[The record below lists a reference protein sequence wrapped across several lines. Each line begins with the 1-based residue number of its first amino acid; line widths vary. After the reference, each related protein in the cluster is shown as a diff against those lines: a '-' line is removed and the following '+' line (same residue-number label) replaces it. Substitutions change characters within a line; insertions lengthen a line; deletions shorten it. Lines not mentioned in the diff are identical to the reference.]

1 MGRMDKQTEFEIMAA
16 KMDFRLEIAERLGII
31 GQSEAL
37 MQAVETVF
45 DIAPTDLTVLI
56 TGETGTG
63 KEIFARSIHKLS
75 HRNKGPYLSLN
86 CAAIPETLL
95 EAELFGYEKGAFT
108 GASDRRIGFFESAN
122 KGTLFLDEIGDMPSQ
137 TQVKVLRFLESREFS
152 RLGSSEVHSV
162 DVRIVT
168 ATNKNLEKEIKEN
181 RFREDLFYRLNSV
194 RIHLPPLRERKSDI
208 PVLFD
213 YFAKQIAQHYGF
225 EYNGISSDA
234 IEILQNLPWQGNIRE
249 LRNFAEKV
257 ITLEKENFI
266 TLSILQKYLP
276 PALPSASALFGMKEQ
291 NIVLVPKQDESK
303 NFESTLLLK
312 VLFEIENSLS
322 ELKSQNAKLFSELNN
337 IKKEISN
344 IPRSSLYE
352 YQEVNDEEEIS
363 LKDNL
368 NIEKSERK
376 LIAEALQKYNRNRKQ
391 AASALGIS
399 LRTLYRK
406 INQYNLE
413 D

>member
-1 MGRMDKQTEFEIMAA
+1 MGKQTEFEIMAA

-344 IPRSSLYE
+344 IPRNSLYE

>member
-344 IPRSSLYE
+344 IPRNSLYE

-391 AASALGIS
+391 AAAALGIS

>member
-1 MGRMDKQTEFEIMAA
+1 MDKQTEFEIMAA

>member
-1 MGRMDKQTEFEIMAA
+1 MGKQTEFEIMAA

>member
-1 MGRMDKQTEFEIMAA
+1 MGRMGKQTEFEIMAA

-344 IPRSSLYE
+344 IPRNSLYE

-391 AASALGIS
+391 AAAALGIS

>member
-1 MGRMDKQTEFEIMAA
+1 MGRMGKQTEFEIMAA

>member
-1 MGRMDKQTEFEIMAA
+1 MEK
-16 KMDFRLEIAERLGII
+16 KDFRLELAEKLGII
-31 GQSEAL
+31 GRSESL

-122 KGTLFLDEIGDMPSQ
+122 KGTLFLDEIGDMPMQ

-152 RLGSSEVHSV
+152 RLGSSEVHNV
-162 DVRIVT
+162 DVRIIT
-168 ATNKNLEKEIKEN
+168 ATNKHLEKEIKEE

-194 RIHLPPLRERKSDI
+194 RIHLPPLKERKEDI
-208 PVLFD
+208 PILFE
-213 YFAKQIAQHYGF
+213 YFAQQIAQHYGF
-225 EYNGISSDA
+225 DYKGISNDA
-234 IEILQNLPWQGNIRE
+234 VEVIQNLPWQGNIRE

-257 ITLEKENFI
+257 ITLEKDHFI
-266 TLSILQKYLP
+266 TLPVLQKYLP
-276 PALPSASALFGMKEQ
+276 PALPADSAIFTRNEQ
-291 NIVLVPKQDESK
+291 NLMLVPKQDEPK
-303 NFESTLLLK
+303 NFESALLLK
-312 VLFEIENSLS
+312 VLFEIENSLND
-322 ELKSQNAKLFSELNN
+322 LKSQNSKLFSELEK
-337 IKKEISN
+337 IKQELIN
-344 IPRSSLYE
+344 IPRNQYYDVSE
-352 YQEVNDEEEIS
+352 IEEED
-363 LKDNL
+363 LKDTDSII
-368 NIEKSERK
+368 NIAKNEKRLVED
-376 LIAEALQKYNRNRKQ
+376 ALKRYKNNRKK
-391 AASALGIS
+391 AADALGIS

-406 INQYNLE
+406 IDQYNIKG
-413 D
+413 

>member
-1 MGRMDKQTEFEIMAA
+1 
-16 KMDFRLEIAERLGII
+16 MDFRLEIAERLGII

-194 RIHLPPLRERKSDI
+194 RIHLPPLRER
-208 PVLFD
+208 
-213 YFAKQIAQHYGF
+213 
-225 EYNGISSDA
+225 
-234 IEILQNLPWQGNIRE
+234 
-249 LRNFAEKV
+249 
-257 ITLEKENFI
+257 
-266 TLSILQKYLP
+266 
-276 PALPSASALFGMKEQ
+276 
-291 NIVLVPKQDESK
+291 
-303 NFESTLLLK
+303 
-312 VLFEIENSLS
+312 
-322 ELKSQNAKLFSELNN
+322 
-337 IKKEISN
+337 
-344 IPRSSLYE
+344 
-352 YQEVNDEEEIS
+352 
-363 LKDNL
+363 
-368 NIEKSERK
+368 
-376 LIAEALQKYNRNRKQ
+376 
-391 AASALGIS
+391 
-399 LRTLYRK
+399 
-406 INQYNLE
+406 
-413 D
+413 

>member
-1 MGRMDKQTEFEIMAA
+1 MGKQTEFEIMAA

-344 IPRSSLYE
+344 IPRNSLYE

-391 AASALGIS
+391 AAAALGIS